1 MSQAEANKATLPVTF
16 SSFLVS
22 LGRTAIE
29 HIGDP
34 EKGDDRHDLE
44 MAAQTIGLIAV
55 LQEKTQGNLDDEEE
69 KLTESVL
76 YELRHRMERKRA
88 LIGAE

>member
-1 MSQAEANKATLPVTF
+1 MPQASPAATDLPVTF

-34 EKGDDRHDLE
+34 ERADDRHDLA

-55 LQEKTQGNLDDEEE
+55 LQEKTVGNLDDEEA

-76 YELRHRMERKRA
+76 YELRLRLERKRA
-88 LIGAE
+88 LLGEE